1 MANVNIDVQLKV
13 IGNGLAA
20 VSKSTEELVKLQ
32 KEATSVGSS
41 FKKIGETAAGVF
53 AGGLLTKGFEAASN
67 ALSSFVG
74 VISDSIGAASAQE
87 DAVNRLN
94 VALASSG
101 NFSKQASQ
109 DLQAF
114 ANQLQA
120 TTKFEDD
127 TILNTSAL
135 ITALTGLSGK
145 ALQDATLA
153 TANLS
158 AALGKDLESS
168 ATIVSKALEGDVAG
182 LQKYGIEVKKGA
194 TDTETLTNV
203 ITSLNKQFGGAAE
216 GQVKTFSGALTS
228 LKNTFG
234 DLLEEIGFTITKNPA
249 VIAGF
254 NAIKDAALNAGKFI
268 SDNSTEIT
276 LFVAKLVTFA
286 TTAATITAAVLDPIF
301 RIVDATFQAID
312 GAVQIAISAFFALQ
326 QAASGNFGQ
335 AFQTLKASAIDAATG
350 IKSAFVDDNIIGTI
364 GVELAKVEQASKA
377 GFASLASGAISAIEP
392 VNALKDKVIELS
404 AEQLLQAEQGRSL
417 ASAANESAA
426 AQFAFQIEQEKIF
439 LDQKIIT
446 QEEFFARQQ
455 EARQAQ
461 FDQELVQLNLALQ
474 NKDITEQQ
482 FAKSKLDRT
491 KKLDQDVAKIDAAR
505 AKARDEQSRRDVQ
518 TASDVFGNLSSLS
531 QTGNKTLF
539 EIGKAAAVAQATI
552 QASLAITK
560 ALAEGGP
567 FLGPFLAASIAIK
580 TGVEISKITS
590 TKLATGIT
598 EVPNGFSN
606 DTFPALLTSGERV
619 VSANQNQD
627 LKEFLSGNNNNQGV
641 LEAILSKLDN
651 LSNKTIVNVGGRE
664 IVNVLNDEIASG
676 MVLRTT

>member
-32 KEATSVGSS
+32 KEAASVGSS

-53 AGGLLTKGFEAASN
+53 AGGLLTKAFDAASG
-67 ALSSFVG
+67 ALSSFVS
-74 VISDSIGAASAQE
+74 VIGDSITAATEQE

-101 NFSKQASQ
+101 NFSQQASD

-127 TILNTSAL
+127 AILNTSAL
-135 ITALTGLSGK
+135 IATLTGLSGQ
-145 ALQDATLA
+145 ALKDATQA
-153 TANLS
+153 TVDLS
-158 AALGKDLESS
+158 AALGKDLDTS
-168 ATIVSKALEGDVAG
+168 ATLVAKAIEGNVGG
-182 LQKYGIEVKKGA
+182 LNKFGVEVKKGA
-194 TDTETLTNV
+194 TEAETLDNV
-203 ITSLNKQFGGAAE
+203 LKSLNGQFGGAAA
-216 GQVKTFSGALTS
+216 GQVKTFSGAITALQ
-228 LKNTFG
+228 NTFG

-249 VIAGF
+249 VIAAF
-254 NAIKDAALNAGKFI
+254 NAIKESIAGVGRFVTDNAA
-268 SDNSTEIT
+268 EIT
-276 LFVAKLVTFA
+276 LFIGKLVTFG

-301 RIVDATFQAID
+301 RVVDATFQAID

-335 AFQTLKASAIDAATG
+335 AFETLKASAIDAAGG
-350 IKSAFVDDNIIGTI
+350 IKSALVDDNIISTI
-364 GVELAKVEQASKA
+364 GVELAKVEQASIAGFEAMKA
-377 GFASLASGAISAIEP
+377 GATSAIAP
-392 VNALKDKVIELS
+392 VNAIKEKVAELS
-404 AEQLLQAEQGRSL
+404 AEQILQAEQGRSL

-426 AQFAFQIEQEKIF
+426 AQFTFQLEQEKIF
-439 LDQKIIT
+439 LDQKLIT
-446 QEEFFARQQ
+446 QEEFLVKQS
-455 EARQAQ
+455 ELRQAQ
-461 FDQELVQLNLALQ
+461 FDQELIQLQLALQ
-474 NKDITEQQ
+474 NKDITEAQ

-491 KKLDQDVAKIDAAR
+491 KKLDQDVAKIEAAR
-505 AKARDEQSRRDVQ
+505 AKARDDQARRDVQ
-518 TASDVFGNLSSLS
+518 TSADIFGNLASLS
-531 QTGNKTLF
+531 QSGNKTLF

-567 FLGPFLAASIAIK
+567 FLGPILAASIAIK
-580 TGVEISKITS
+580 TGVEISKIAS

-598 EVPNGFSN
+598 EVPGGFPN
-606 DTFPALLTSGERV
+606 DSFPASLTSGERV

-627 LKEFLSGNNNNQGV
+627 LKEFISTNNNNQGV
-641 LEAILSKLDN
+641 LEAILSKLN
-651 LSNKTIVNVGGRE
+651 NMANNTVVNIGGKE

-676 MVLRTT
+676 MVLRTA